1 MSALLYSPADLL
13 SRLLVQRGQ
22 GGDPLASP
30 LPLWPVYTN
39 SEPAFP
45 EELITVY
52 DQQPRPDARDM
63 TSGEHALHYG
73 FEIRLRGGDQPTVF
87 RRAEALRFWLLT
99 KVQNMTITTPEATYL
114 VPCVADVTLRGMG
127 RDVPGSKRIRYA
139 IAGVITLSTCP

>member
-13 SRLLVQRGQ
+13 SRLLVQQGQ
-22 GGDPLASP
+22 GGDPLVDP
-30 LPLWPVYTN
+30 LPSWPVYTN

-63 TSGEHALHYG
+63 TSGEQALHHG
-73 FEIRLRGGDQPTVF
+73 FEIRLRGGSQPAVF
-87 RRAEALRFWLLT
+87 RCAETLRFWLLT
-99 KVQNMTITTPEATYL
+99 EVQNMVVTTPDATYL

-127 RDVPGSKRIRYA
+127 RDIPGSKRVRYA
-139 IAGVITLSTCP
+139 IAGVMTLRSCP